1 MGPPGRDDV
10 HIVSTTTNKQ
20 THPMEEETP
29 KTEEPTPTRKYSPL
43 YVRIRKFWYKVLEFT
58 HLKDDTDYEATLS
71 SISSSVEFRGVNL
84 WVLAFAIIVASV
96 GLNVNSTAVI
106 IGAMLISPIM
116 GPINGVGL
124 SIGILDE
131 DLLRK
136 SLRNF
141 LIMVVISLITSTL
154 YFLVSPLNEAGSEL
168 LARTRPTTYDVIIAF
183 FGGLAGIVATSRKSQ
198 PFTVISGV
206 AIATALMPPLCTAG
220 YGIATWQPRF
230 FGGALYL
237 FFINSFFI
245 ALATFIMVRFLGFP
259 QRRYMS
265 DKRLVA
271 VRRMIYLF
279 AILVM
284 IPSVFMAINLV
295 RETAFNSQTI
305 KFVNEIQQTP
315 YFKSVQLVGSKT
327 DYTKNEQTITLRV
340 VGKPLTADDIAK
352 IQNVMRTEYGLEH
365 ARLVVRQTENLLD
378 ATQQNQVIEDIIDKK
393 DAVIAQKDSIIDDLQ
408 VQIERAGG
416 FSEKTERLVREI
428 HTQYPDLQ
436 TIAITEMRCYDPK
449 TLERSLMP
457 AVYLKWKDGRQ
468 HPDSERKLVE
478 WLKVRMDVQEVKVA
492 RID

>member
-1 MGPPGRDDV
+1 M
-10 HIVSTTTNKQ
+10 
-20 THPMEEETP
+20 EETP
-29 KTEEPTPTRKYSPL
+29 KIEETTPTKKHHSFR
-43 YVRIRKFWYKVLEFT
+43 VWMRKFWYSVLEFT
-58 HLKDDTDYEATLS
+58 HLKDDTDYETTLS
-71 SISSSVEFRGVNL
+71 SISNSVEFRGVNL

-116 GPINGVGL
+116 GPISGVGL
-124 SIGILDE
+124 SIGILDG

-141 LIMVVISLITSTL
+141 SIMVIISLITSTL

-220 YGIATWQPRF
+220 YGIATLQPRF

-259 QRRYMS
+259 QKRYMS

-295 RETAFNSQTI
+295 RETAFNTQTV

-315 YFKSVQLVGSKT
+315 HFKNVQLVGSQT
-327 DYTKNEQTITLRV
+327 DYSNKEQIITLRV
-340 VGKPLTADDIAK
+340 IGKPLTLDDIAR
-352 IQNVMRTEYGLEH
+352 IQDVMRTEYGLER
-365 ARLVVRQTENLLD
+365 AKLVIRQTENILD
-378 ATQQNQVIEDIIDKK
+378 VTQQNQVIEDIIDKK
-393 DAVIAQKDSIIDDLQ
+393 DAVIAQKDSIIDQLQ
-408 VQIERAGG
+408 AQIERTGG
-416 FSEKTERLVREI
+416 VSEKTEQLIREI
-428 HTQYPDLQ
+428 HTQYPNLQ
-436 TIAITEMRCYDPK
+436 LIAITELMCYDAN
-449 TLERSLMP
+449 TLEHNRVP
-457 AVYLKWKDGRQ
+457 AVYLRWSDGQPR
-468 HPDSERKLVE
+468 PDAEKRLVE
-478 WLKVRMDVQEVKVA
+478 WLKVRLNVEEIRVVRMESN
-492 RID
+492 

>member
-1 MGPPGRDDV
+1 MNDAM
-10 HIVSTTTNKQ
+10 N
-20 THPMEEETP
+20 MEEEP
-29 KTEEPTPTRKYSPL
+29 KLEDNSAPKKRHHPFR
-43 YVRIRKFWYKVLEFT
+43 VRMRKFWYSVLEFT

-71 SISSSVEFRGVNL
+71 SISNSVEFRGVNL

-116 GPINGVGL
+116 GPISGVGL
-124 SIGILDE
+124 SIGILDG

-141 LIMVVISLITSTL
+141 SIMVIISLITSTL

-259 QRRYMS
+259 QKRYMS

-295 RETAFNSQTI
+295 RETAFNTQTV

-315 YFKSVQLVGSKT
+315 HFKNVQLVGSQT
-327 DYTKNEQTITLRV
+327 DYSNKEQIITLRV
-340 VGKPLTADDIAK
+340 IGKPLTLDDIAR
-352 IQNVMRTEYGLEH
+352 IQDVMRTEYGLER
-365 ARLVVRQTENLLD
+365 AKLVIRQTENILD
-378 ATQQNQVIEDIIDKK
+378 VTQQNQVIEDIIDKK
-393 DAVIAQKDSIIDDLQ
+393 DAVIAQKDSIIDQLQ
-408 VQIERAGG
+408 AQIERSGG
-416 FSEKTERLVREI
+416 VSEKTEQLIREI
-428 HTQYPDLQ
+428 HTQYPNLQ
-436 TIAITEMRCYDPK
+436 LIAITELMCYDAN
-449 TLERSLMP
+449 TLEHNRVP
-457 AVYLKWKDGRQ
+457 AVYLRWSDGQPR
-468 HPDSERKLVE
+468 PDAEKRLVE
-478 WLKVRMDVQEVKVA
+478 WLKVRLNVEEIRVVRMESN
-492 RID
+492 

>member
-1 MGPPGRDDV
+1 MDEEQQVQQPAKR
-10 HIVSTTTNKQ
+10 H
-20 THPMEEETP
+20 HPF
-29 KTEEPTPTRKYSPL
+29 R
-43 YVRIRKFWYKVLEFT
+43 VRMRKFWYSVQEFT

-71 SISSSVEFRGVNL
+71 SISNSVEFRGVNL

-124 SIGILDE
+124 SIGIIDG

-198 PFTVISGV
+198 PLTVISGV

-220 YGIATWQPRF
+220 YGFATWQPRF

-259 QRRYMS
+259 QKRYLS
-265 DKRLVA
+265 DKRLIA
-271 VRRMIYLF
+271 VRRMIYMF

-315 YFKSVQLVGSKT
+315 HFKNVQLVGSQT
-327 DYTKNEQTITLRV
+327 DYAKNEQTITLRV
-340 VGKPLTADDIAK
+340 VGKPLTLDDIAR
-352 IQNVMRTEYGLEH
+352 IQTVMRTEYGLEH
-365 ARLVVRQTENLLD
+365 AKLVIRQTENLLD
-378 ATQQNQVIEDIIDKK
+378 VTQQNQVIEDIIDKK
-393 DAVIAQKDSIIDDLQ
+393 DAVIAQKDSIIDQLQ

-416 FSEKTERLVREI
+416 FSEKTEQLVREI

-436 TIAITEMRCYDPK
+436 TIAITEMRCYDPN
-449 TLERSLMP
+449 TLEHSLMP
-457 AVYLKWKDGRQ
+457 AVYLKWKDGHP
-468 HPDSERKLVE
+468 HPDSEKKLVE
-478 WLKVRMDVQEVKVA
+478 WLKVRMDVKEVKVA